1 MEIADWINF
10 SLPKDELS
18 INNAILVKKTMQNP
32 MMIDPQLQ
40 ASKWIKNMQK
50 GSGVVMMKIGADN
63 LLKRLETVLRMKN
76 PIILE
81 MSENFID
88 PALDSLLSK
97 DFEVVNNR
105 CFAKV
110 GENRVEVD
118 EDLKIY
124 IFTKVANPYFSPEV
138 FIKLSVIN
146 FTVTPEGL

>member
-88 PALDSLLSK
+88 PALDNLLSK
-97 DFEVVNNR
+97 DF
-105 CFAKV
+105 
-110 GENRVEVD
+110 
-118 EDLKIY
+118 
-124 IFTKVANPYFSPEV
+124 
-138 FIKLSVIN
+138 
-146 FTVTPEGL
+146 